1 VRKLQALPYELSI
14 VLWLPILAS
23 PIAYIV
29 GIKSRVASRW
39 FAIIISLVDFI
50 LALHLALIF
59 DLTRAAE
66 LQFVEYYT
74 WVPTVGISYFIG
86 VDGFSMIMVLLSTI
100 LSLGAVIASNHI
112 HDSEHVYY
120 ALFLILET
128 SLIGVFVSFDLFLFY
143 VFWELVLVPMYF
155 LIAVWGGPKRK
166 YAAIKFFIYTHVGSV
181 IMLISFF
188 YSYWIFGAN
197 TGVYT
202 FNLMQ
207 LVGRIPVNGHY
218 YNVASFLKLSS
229 QIILFIAL
237 FIGFGI
243 KVPIVP
249 FHTWLP
255 DAHVEAPSPIS
266 VILAGVLLK
275 MGGYGILRIAIPL
288 LPQAATYLSWYIAI
302 IGVINIFYA
311 GFVAMWQLDIKRLIA
326 YSSISH
332 MGIVVLGSVTGNV
345 LGVVGA
351 IYMMFAHGLIN
362 GLLFLLAGVYK
373 HHVHS
378 RMIPEIAGLTH
389 KMPLTSAFLVIG
401 GFAGLGLPGLA
412 AFVAEFLTILG
423 AFYTWGL
430 MIAVVVFG
438 AVLSAAYILWAVQRV
453 IFGPQKTSDE
463 EIKDLCVPEIVTFTF
478 FTILIVLLGVYPPIL
493 VNFIASPSALIA
505 GYFSS

>member
-1 VRKLQALPYELSI
+1 LNALPYELSI
-14 VLWLPILAS
+14 ILFLPIVSA
-23 PIAYIV
+23 PIAYLI
-29 GIKSRVASRW
+29 GGYSKKASRF
-39 FAIIISLVDFI
+39 FAIIISAIDL
-50 LALHLALIF
+50 LLTLHLTAIF
-59 DLTRAAE
+59 DFSRSGE
-66 LQFVEYYT
+66 LQFVEHYT
-74 WVPTVGISYFIG
+74 WVPDAGISYFIG
-86 VDGFSMIMVLLSTI
+86 VDGLSLMMVLLSTI

-112 HDSEHVYY
+112 HDSEHMYY
-120 ALFLILET
+120 ALFLLLET

-155 LIAVWGGPKRK
+155 LIAIWGGERRK

-188 YSYWIFGAN
+188 YAYWIFGAN
-197 TGVYT
+197 TGIYT
-202 FNLMQ
+202 FNLLHLIGKMP
-207 LVGRIPVNGHY
+207 INGTPY
-218 YNVASFLKLSS
+218 SVAQYLKLST
-229 QIILFIAL
+229 QIILFTAL

-275 MGGYGILRIAIPL
+275 MGSYGILRIAIPM
-288 LPQAATYLSWYIAI
+288 LPQAASYLAWYVAT

-326 YSSISH
+326 YSSIAH
-332 MGIVVLGSVTGNV
+332 MGIVVLGSITGNP
-345 LGVVGA
+345 LGIAGA

-378 RMIPEIAGLTH
+378 RKIPEIAGLT
-389 KMPLTSAFLVIG
+389 KQMPLTSAFLVLG

-412 AFVAEFLTILG
+412 AFVAEWLAILG

-430 MIAVVVFG
+430 SIAFVVFG
-438 AVLSAAYILWAVQRV
+438 AVLNAAYMLWAIQRV
-453 IFGPQKTSDE
+453 IFGEQRKKEEVE
-463 EIKDLCVPEIVTFTF
+463 EIKDLCVPEIITFVF
-478 FTILIVLLGVYPPIL
+478 FSILIIVLGVYPPLLLSFI
-493 VNFIASPSALIA
+493 NQPAINIAS
-505 GYFSS
+505 YFSS